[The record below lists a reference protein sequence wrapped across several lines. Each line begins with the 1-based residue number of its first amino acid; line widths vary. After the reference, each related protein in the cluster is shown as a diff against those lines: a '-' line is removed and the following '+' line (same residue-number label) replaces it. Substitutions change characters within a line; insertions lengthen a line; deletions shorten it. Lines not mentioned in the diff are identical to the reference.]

1 LRALGV
7 LIPAGLVGGA
17 AWWAARTLRR
27 RRREAVL
34 F

>member
-1 LRALGV
+1 V

-17 AWWAARTLRR
+17 AWRAARLIRR